1 MISPSVSSY
10 RTCIMFRL
18 RQSIGFWSFWTL
30 ILRFVLQLQPL
41 NSSEENHMR
50 RRMYAEVRQ
59 GHTRLALVRDL
70 AYGWP
75 SAGIHVNGTGEARAK
90 HGRRTGGVIKA
101 VFGDQEVAG
110 LAGFFWA
117 TGWIRGTFSGFSGK
131 WSDMSEGRGEKP
143 SIANHRGEKPSIVA
157 NRNEIVAGDLQLEPG
172 MWKQCPRHAVWSD
185 LYKGSA
191 AATVKR
197 MKKRC
202 RYLRI
207 LGLQSSIN
215 EVAMIQESSL
225 Q

>member
-1 MISPSVSSY
+1 MISPSVSLYHTS
-10 RTCIMFRL
+10 IMFRL

-75 SAGIHVNGTGEARAK
+75 SAGIHVIRTGEARAK
-90 HGRRTGGVIKA
+90 HGRRTGGVTKA
-101 VFGDQEVAG
+101 LLRRFWRPRSGWAG
-110 LAGFFWA
+110 WFFQSNWLDSRHLFREMVRNVWR
-117 TGWIRGTFSGFSGK
+117 TGRKT
-131 WSDMSEGRGEKP
+131 
-143 SIANHRGEKPSIVA
+143 NHRRQPQR
-157 NRNEIVAGDLQLEPG
+157 NRGWDLHLEPG
-172 MWKQCPRHAVWSD
+172 MWKQCPPHAVWSD
-185 LYKGSA
+185 LHKESA

-197 MKKRC
+197 MKKRY
-202 RYLRI
+202 RLLRI

-215 EVAMIQESSL
+215 EVALIQESSL

>member
-1 MISPSVSSY
+1 MISPSVSLYHTS
-10 RTCIMFRL
+10 TMFRL

-30 ILRFVLQLQPL
+30 MLRFVLQLQPL

-75 SAGIHVNGTGEARAK
+75 SAGIHVNGTGEALVKNWRRHRRYRRFWRPRSGRAGWFFQSNWLDSR
-90 HGRRTGGVIKA
+90 HLFREMVRNVWRTGRK
-101 VFGDQEVAG
+101 
-110 LAGFFWA
+110 
-117 TGWIRGTFSGFSGK
+117 TK
-131 WSDMSEGRGEKP
+131 
-143 SIANHRGEKPSIVA
+143 HRRQPQQLL
-157 NRNEIVAGDLQLEPG
+157 NEIVAGDLQLEPG
-172 MWKQCPRHAVWSD
+172 MWKQCPPHAVWSD
-185 LYKGSA
+185 LHKGSA

-197 MKKRC
+197 MKKRY
-202 RYLRI
+202 RLLRI

-215 EVAMIQESSL
+215 EVALIQESSL